1 MFITRIFAVLKL
13 SVSPIVT
20 FVQETYQYKKDMEL
34 AEEFNVL
41 IDRSQ
46 DKEYLRKNCISGGEL
61 IEQRMD
67 TIIEVGKRL
76 RERGFNK
83 EADQVNSFVNAVDL
97 EHRNAEA
104 LITIIAPVRLK
115 LISSK
120 NVGAIYDLI
129 MRLKIIFKKSLGLLC
144 PRNAHINE
152 MLLKKHKRS

>member
-1 MFITRIFAVLKL
+1 MFITKIFAVLKL

-34 AEEFNVL
+34 AEEFNIL

-61 IEQRMD
+61 IKQRMD

-83 EADQVNSFVNAVDL
+83 EADQVNSFVNAVNL

-129 MRLKIIFKKSLGLLC
+129 MRLKIIFCHEPGMNLHFRLLPLALLLG
-144 PRNAHINE
+144 
-152 MLLKKHKRS
+152 

>member
-1 MFITRIFAVLKL
+1 MFITKIFAVLKL
-13 SVSPIVT
+13 SVSLIVT

-34 AEEFNVL
+34 AEEFNIL

-61 IEQRMD
+61 IKQRMD

-83 EADQVNSFVNAVDL
+83 EADQVNSFVNAVNL

-129 MRLKIIFKKSLGLLC
+129 T
-144 PRNAHINE
+144 
-152 MLLKKHKRS
+152 

>member
-1 MFITRIFAVLKL
+1 
-13 SVSPIVT
+13 
-20 FVQETYQYKKDMEL
+20 
-34 AEEFNVL
+34 
-41 IDRSQ
+41 
-46 DKEYLRKNCISGGEL
+46 
-61 IEQRMD
+61 MD

-83 EADQVNSFVNAVDL
+83 EADQVNSFVNAVNL

>member
-1 MFITRIFAVLKL
+1 MFITKIFAVLKL

-34 AEEFNVL
+34 AEEFNIL

-61 IEQRMD
+61 IKQRMD

-83 EADQVNSFVNAVDL
+83 EADQVNSFVNAANL

-129 MRLKIIFKKSLGLLC
+129 MRLKIIF
-144 PRNAHINE
+144 
-152 MLLKKHKRS
+152 